1 MHLTLLPLIG
11 LVALALAAPAPTSPN
26 KDVADQDHVL
36 YLITNSDDNKSNN
49 AAVSVRQE
57 DRCDWES
64 YCLPE
69 YHKCV
74 KSCNSLKN
82 SDW

>member
-1 MHLTLLPLIG
+1 MQLTHLPLLG

-26 KDVADQDHVL
+26 KDVANPDHVL
-36 YLITNSDDNKSNN
+36 YLITNNDDKNH
-49 AAVSVRQE
+49 ALSVRQE

-69 YHKCV
+69 YRKCV